1 MEQKEQIYLSLAPE
15 LKAFLTD
22 NGISVTELL
31 KTAKVPAE
39 VIYGEDP
46 ATPGSGHKEPA
57 TIILASAAAIAVA
70 TPLLR
75 ELIRNISGRTPV
87 IRERK
92 LVQTTEPNG
101 QPSIDK
107 DGRPVMAW
115 HEIERAN
122 VVGDKVRVKGFGIE
136 IAFESN

>member
-1 MEQKEQIYLSLAPE
+1 MAQKEQIYVSLAPE
-15 LKAFLTD
+15 VKTFLTD

-31 KTAKVPAE
+31 KKAKVPAE

-46 ATPGSGHKEPA
+46 ATAGSGHKEPA
-57 TIILASAAAIAVA
+57 TIIIASAAAIAVA

-92 LVQTTEPNG
+92 LIQATDAAG
-101 QPSIDK
+101 QPTVDK
-107 DGRPVMAW
+107 DGQPVMTW
-115 HEIERAN
+115 HESERSN
-122 VVGDKVRVKGFGIE
+122 VVGDKVSVKGFGIE